1 MTDAEWQASTDAI
14 SMLEAVRPAAS
25 PRKLRLFQVACVRR
39 VWQYVTDPGSRA
51 LVELVERSADG
62 PVPEAEILALPYDW
76 LSDDCGGP
84 GPAER
89 HAYMVAGHVGYSLI
103 GPLHGSEF
111 PSNDWQD
118 ARSAAQGAATVV
130 AEAAELPDDDEHLP
144 AYQALQAKEAAA
156 QADLL
161 RDLFGNPFG
170 PVAFDPR
177 WRTADVL
184 ALARGIYDERAFD
197 RLPLLADALLDAGCD
212 SDEVLN
218 HCRGSGPHVRG
229 CWVADLVLGKE
240 PSTATK

>member
-1 MTDAEWQASTDAI
+1 MTDADWQASTDPAA
-14 SMLEAVRPAAS
+14 MLEAIRDTAS
-25 PRKLRLFQVACVRR
+25 SRRLRLFQVACVRR
-39 VWQYVTDPGSRA
+39 IWQYVTDPGSRA

-62 PVPEAEILALPYDW
+62 PVPEADLLALPYDW
-76 LSDDCGGP
+76 LTDDCGGP

-103 GPLHGSEF
+103 SPLHDGTEF

-144 AYQALQAKEAAA
+144 AYQALQATAAAA

-161 RDLFGNPFG
+161 RDLFGNPFR
-170 PVAFDPR
+170 PVVFDPR

-184 ALARGIYDERAFD
+184 GLARGIDADRAFG

-212 SDEVLN
+212 SDDLLS
-218 HCRGSGPHVRG
+218 HCRSAGPHVRG
-229 CWVADLVLGKE
+229 CWVVDLVLGKQ
-240 PSTATK
+240 